1 MHQLRAKIDSL
12 STEIAD
18 VRYVIF
24 DLEVQLLQLL
34 QQDFVDSS
42 TVSEDN
48 LLQKSSISASIDK
61 YKDKLHRLTTE
72 RDRRISWGN

>member
-12 STEIAD
+12 STEIAEAREAID
-18 VRYVIF
+18 
-24 DLEVQLLQLL
+24 DLELFLQDL
-34 QQDFVDSS
+34 FESS
-42 TVSEDN
+42 TPDEEY
-48 LLQKSSISASIDK
+48 LLLKSSISASIDK